1 MTTNNYYSNLRKY
14 HNQIKREYLNE
25 YTRKIN
31 DSHKIKLL
39 DMCCG
44 CGGDLNKWISNRKIK
59 HVVGIDISQQFIS
72 EAHQRLID
80 TRNTNDTII
89 NFYVGNL
96 GTVSVCHLIPTKFDI
111 ITCHFSMHYFF
122 EDKNKYHFFMT
133 NVKNSL
139 GPGGYFICT
148 ILDMYQINIILDL
161 AKDSSD
167 NDNSNKYESEL
178 LYIEKHYNKNSN
190 NSSNNNSLFG
200 NEILFNLKNTKYF
213 DDTGPSKEYL
223 IDYKLLIDSLKN
235 VYGLDLVDT
244 ILFSEIKMG
253 STREKMSSVETEASD
268 LNRLMVFQKKVNVRR
283 NYT

>member
-1 MTTNNYYSNLRKY
+1 
-14 HNQIKREYLNE
+14 
-25 YTRKIN
+25 
-31 DSHKIKLL
+31 
-39 DMCCG
+39 MCCG

-72 EAHQRLID
+72 EAHQRLIE

-139 GPGGYFICT
+139 KPEGYFICT

-167 NDNSNKYESEL
+167 DDNKYESEL
-178 LYIEKHYNKNSN
+178 LYIERYNKNSTDGN
-190 NSSNNNSLFG
+190 KSLFG

-213 DDTGPSKEYL
+213 TDTGPSKEYL